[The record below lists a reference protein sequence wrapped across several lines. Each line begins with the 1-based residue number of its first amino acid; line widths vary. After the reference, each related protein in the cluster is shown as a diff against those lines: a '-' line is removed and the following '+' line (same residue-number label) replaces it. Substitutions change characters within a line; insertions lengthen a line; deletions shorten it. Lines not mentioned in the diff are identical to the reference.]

1 MGWWET
7 SSRQWRMAIV
17 AQLGGGAVLG
27 AGGFFIQFTAPEL
40 GRRKPA
46 FLAIAGGAAVGGSI
60 GSGLGIPYSEVIRR
74 IINPDAIPTPPQ
86 DLIFSP
92 LAGEFALRDIQGA
105 QFSITQI
112 GASAAVV
119 GAQIVSV
126 ECRQWRFFGLGGQRT
141 WFVTDHQVPTDLPSL
156 GRALADTP
164 QIQGGLGL
172 VALGFTGSIWYVG

>member
-1 MGWWET
+1 MGWWER
-7 SSRQWRMAIV
+7 SSRHWRMAIV

-40 GRRKPA
+40 GQRKPR
-46 FLAIAGGAAVGGSI
+46 FLALAGGAAVGGSI
-60 GSGLGIPYSEVIRR
+60 GSTVSIPWSEVVRR
-74 IINPDAIPTPPQ
+74 LINPDALPTPTR
-86 DLIFSP
+86 DLLYSP
-92 LAGEFALRDIQGA
+92 LDGTFAMRDIQGA

-126 ECRQWRFFGLGGQRT
+126 ECREWRLFGLGGQRT
-141 WFVTDHQVPTDLPSL
+141 FVVTDHQVPTDLPSL
-156 GRALADTP
+156 GRALVDTP

-172 VALGFTGSIWYVG
+172 VALGFTGSLWYIG